1 MFVTLVRRPFNL
13 RYITKM
19 RLTIAALFAL
29 CYLGCASAALVLAT
43 CSATDPSQQFQYD
56 AINEH
61 ITVSSNTSQ
70 CLMIATGCCGGELI
84 RAGSFLNVATCAA
97 NFESQKLS
105 WPGIAT
111 NWLLRPT
118 STAGE
123 PTVSTLP
130 GNATL
135 VFNARGYYFSGAV
148 IIGGALEA
156 SGTASAFYA
165 SEEGHI
171 VNNQSGLCL
180 STSVQAASV
189 GQQLN
194 LQPCS
199 AAKQRYIDGAAS
211 TQLFQLAA
219 SPPRILTSE
228 QLCVTAE
235 RPLDASGQARL
246 ISATCDVDAKSPS
259 QAFNLTGGR
268 LVALGLPGA
277 PVADAGASTW
287 WGARVPLSGSSGTP
301 TSAFSW
307 SVSPGNPNFG
317 VLTHT
322 ATGMCLDSGGVPAG
336 HGCLDAAVR
345 NLPFCNPTLSF
356 DARLTDLVGRLTIEE
371 ATSLLGDAGDTTEP
385 CPTNTAAIPRL
396 DISAYRWLVE
406 VSSMSGSKDKCST
419 LAPFGSGCVTSF
431 PAAMLLT
438 GAFNRSLWRLHG
450 QVVGDEMRAV
460 SNFATTVTSGDAGG
474 QSSLAGHGP
483 NINNPRDP
491 RNGRNGELSSECP
504 FLSGVFATEYV
515 LGMQFGSADALTLN
529 TSTHR
534 MLASLKHYN
543 AYSRETDRMGSE
555 GNVSLFDLWDTYLP
569 QYAAPMQKA
578 LAAGTMCS
586 YFSMAIEGA
595 PGPLTYVPS
604 CADPYL
610 LTTVVREYW
619 SRPDATHLSDCGAV
633 FNMVKPH
640 PEGNGFVSLND
651 FPAAAAVAV
660 TAGMDQNS
668 NTISPSHLSTALAAG
683 LATEASVREAAG
695 RVLAQ
700 RLRLGHFDPLEV
712 MPASLRLGPAD
723 VGTPASRAAADE
735 GVRQG
740 VALLRNAGGLL
751 PLRRGSRI
759 AVVGPTA
766 LSETAAIGDIYGPI
780 GAICPDDS
788 NACWP
793 VIGDAVTSANVGG
806 TTTVALGV
814 QMLRNDSSWAAALAA
829 VDGADA
835 VILSLGTD
843 RSVAGEGSDRTD
855 IGLPGVQEAFAL
867 AVLERAASATP
878 PVPVVLLL
886 VHNLPCSFDALVAPA
901 RAGFAPPAAIVD
913 AWAYTS
919 HGDALAQLLFGAA
932 NGFGRAALTVYPHAY
947 QDAVDLFDMSM
958 TPRPAAATRAASAG
972 RSYRYYDGSAGAP
985 LVRFGEGLSGYST
998 FGLACSSDAA
1008 TIPAGGALAISC
1020 NVTHAGGR
1028 AGDEVLMVFHRPG
1041 ADVVAAVGDAHPLPL
1056 SALRDFAR
1064 AAIPL
1069 GGASSIEFSIAAN
1082 ASLCFTNQVGAQVLY
1097 PGTHLLDVWNGNAN
1111 NFTVAVAVTTPGNLP
1126 LVLQAPPMPW

>member
-1 MFVTLVRRPFNL
+1 
-13 RYITKM
+13 
-19 RLTIAALFAL
+19 
-29 CYLGCASAALVLAT
+29 
-43 CSATDPSQQFQYD
+43 
-56 AINEH
+56 
-61 ITVSSNTSQ
+61 
-70 CLMIATGCCGGELI
+70 MIATGCCSGELI
-84 RAGSFLNVATCAA
+84 RAGSFLNVASCAA

-105 WPGIAT
+105 WPSQAT
-111 NWLLRPT
+111 NWLFRPT

-123 PTVSTLP
+123 PTVSMLP

-135 VFNARGYYFSGAV
+135 VFNARGYFFSGAV
-148 IIGGALEA
+148 IIGGALEEN
-156 SGTASAFYA
+156 GTASAFWA
-165 SEEGHI
+165 TEDGHI
-171 VNNQSGLCL
+171 VNNATGLCI
-180 STSVQAASV
+180 STSVPAASV

-199 AAKQRYIDGAAS
+199 AAKQRYIDGAAA

-228 QLCVTAE
+228 QLCATAE
-235 RPLDASGQARL
+235 RPLDASGVARL
-246 ISATCDVDAKSPS
+246 ISATCDLDATSQS
-259 QAFNLTGGR
+259 QAFNFTDGR
-268 LVALGLPGA
+268 LVAFGLPGA
-277 PVADAGASTW
+277 PAADAGASTW
-287 WGARVPLSGSSGTP
+287 WGARVPLTTGSGGSP
-301 TSAFSW
+301 TSAFTW
-307 SVSPGNPNFG
+307 SASPGNPNVG
-317 VLTHT
+317 ALTHT

-345 NLPFCNPTLSF
+345 GLPYCNPALPF
-356 DARLTDLVGRLTIEE
+356 DARLSDLVGRLTVEE

-406 VSSMSGSKDKCST
+406 VSSMSGSKDKCSS
-419 LAPFGSGCVTSF
+419 LVPFGSSCVTSF

-460 SNFATTVTSGDAGG
+460 SNFATTVTSGDSGG

-483 NINNPRDP
+483 NINQPRDP

-515 LGMQFGSADALTLN
+515 LGMQFGSADAALAVN
-529 TSTHR
+529 SSTRR

-555 GNVSLFDLWDTYLP
+555 GNVSFFDLWDTYLP

-586 YFSMAIEGA
+586 YFSMHIEGA

-619 SRPDATHLSDCGAV
+619 LRPDATHLSDCGAV

-640 PEGNGFVSLND
+640 PEGNGFVSLNN
-651 FPAAAAVAV
+651 FSAAAAVAV

-668 NTISPSHLSTALAAG
+668 NTISPSHLGAALAAG

-700 RLRLGHFDPLEV
+700 RLRLGHFDPLED

-723 VGTPASRAAADE
+723 VGTLASRAAADE

-751 PLRRGSRI
+751 PLRRGSRV

-766 LSETAAIGDIYGPI
+766 LSETAAIGDIYGPT

-793 VIGDAVTSANVGG
+793 VVGDAITSANVGG
-806 TTTVALGV
+806 MTTVVLGV

-843 RSVAGEGSDRTD
+843 RSVAGEGSDRAD
-855 IGLPGVQEAFAL
+855 IGLPGVQEPFAL
-867 AVLERAASATP
+867 AVLERAASASP

-886 VHNLPCSFDALVAPA
+886 VHNLPCSFDALLAPA

-913 AWAYTS
+913 TWAFTS
-919 HGDALAQLLFGAA
+919 HGDMLARLLFGAA

-947 QDAVDLFDMSM
+947 QDAVDLLDMSM
-958 TPRPAAATRAASAG
+958 TPRPASATQAASAG

-1008 TIPAGGALAISC
+1008 TIPAGGALAIAC
-1020 NVTHAGGR
+1020 NVTHAGGL

-1064 AAIPL
+1064 AAVPL
-1069 GGASSIEFSIAAN
+1069 GGTASINFSIDAN

-1111 NFTVAVAVTTPGNLP
+1111 NFTVAIVVQTPGNSP
-1126 LVLQAPPMPW
+1126 LVLQTPPLPW